1 MYSPLICYLI
11 LQNILHQL
19 TQLFYLIIFKGKTFD
34 GYSFIANS
42 VSMNLDT
49 SFIFIDGPVIG
60 GKDNINFDAGK
71 IEIHDK
77 GSKIF
82 FSSGIRLKI
91 SKPISELKN
100 D

>member
-1 MYSPLICYLI
+1 
-11 LQNILHQL
+11 
-19 TQLFYLIIFKGKTFD
+19 
-34 GYSFIANS
+34 
-42 VSMNLDT
+42 MNLDT
-49 SFIFIDGPVIG
+49 SFIYIDGPVIG

-71 IEIHDK
+71 IEVHDK

-91 SKPISELKN
+91 SNPTSELKN